1 MTHFANIMFALLTAT
16 LLSVG
21 VLLLWAKQNRRPRQ

>member
-1 MTHFANIMFALLTAT
+1 MTHFAEIMFTLFTAAF
-16 LLSVG
+16 LGIG